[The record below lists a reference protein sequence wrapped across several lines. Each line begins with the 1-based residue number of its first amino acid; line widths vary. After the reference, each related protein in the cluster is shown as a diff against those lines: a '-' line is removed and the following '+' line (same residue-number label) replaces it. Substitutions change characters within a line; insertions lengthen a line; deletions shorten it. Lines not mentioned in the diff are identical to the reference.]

1 MFKWWYLNGGCFTCV
16 YDLRWYIGVIKN
28 SISHKHEQNEPRK
41 EAFDAL
47 ISLGYKSPEVKKL
60 LSNCDSTKLSAEEMI
75 RLALKKVA
83 S

>member
-1 MFKWWYLNGGCFTCV
+1 MIFLTKITIRSQQKY
-16 YDLRWYIGVIKN
+16 
-28 SISHKHEQNEPRK
+28 EQNEPRK

-47 ISLGYKSPEVKKL
+47 ISLGYKSSEVKKL